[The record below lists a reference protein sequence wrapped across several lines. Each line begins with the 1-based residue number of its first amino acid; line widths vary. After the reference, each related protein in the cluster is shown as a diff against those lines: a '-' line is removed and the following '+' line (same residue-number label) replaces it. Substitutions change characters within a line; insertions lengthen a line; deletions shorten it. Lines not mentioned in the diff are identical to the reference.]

1 MGIGRKN
8 LNTSA
13 AISSMFV
20 VSNLN
25 LNLNV
30 CVFGGWGWSGRTI
43 YTLGSIWRFI
53 SYLFC
58 SFLLF
63 KMFKSLSYFRLA
75 TLPPEIGCLSNLIT
89 LSLSENVIT
98 WLPEQL
104 ANLQNLRVL
113 DCRHNRL
120 TEIPAV
126 VYKLVSLTTL
136 YMRFNRIRE
145 VEPALGN
152 LVNLTNL
159 SIRENNISHLP
170 GKIVILSYFIKLNW
184 KLNLIIVKT
193 FQNIILTRI

>member
-1 MGIGRKN
+1 MVNPKHFRVATGKKLFFFFGRPTFH
-8 LNTSA
+8 LL
-13 AISSMFV
+13 FV
-20 VSNLN
+20 LLN
-25 LNLNV
+25 L
-30 CVFGGWGWSGRTI
+30 I
-43 YTLGSIWRFI
+43 ISI
-53 SYLFC
+53 
-58 SFLLF
+58 FLL
-63 KMFKSLSYFRLA
+63 LSYFRLA

-170 GKIVILSYFIKLNW
+170 GRIVFRCYFKNF
-184 KLNLIIVKT
+184 IIG
-193 FQNIILTRI
+193 N